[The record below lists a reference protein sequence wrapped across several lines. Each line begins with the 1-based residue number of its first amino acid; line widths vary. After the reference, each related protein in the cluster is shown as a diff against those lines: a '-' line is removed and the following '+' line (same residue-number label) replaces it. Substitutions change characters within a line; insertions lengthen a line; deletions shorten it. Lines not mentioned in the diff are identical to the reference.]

1 MRVAGMQRK
10 LYSFKNVAL
19 FIVVATLCYL
29 YIGRFSGRS
38 QYPSCKF
45 AGLTMGTFYRV
56 EIVGHDL
63 SRTEIRATKA
73 KVDMVLLGVNDA
85 MSTYIPESDI
95 SRFNVSDSI
104 EEFDASGSLSHVAE
118 AALVVSRESDGA
130 FDPTVGPLVNLW
142 GFGSEDVG
150 DEIPTQAQIDEVR
163 KSVGYQHL
171 SIPKPGTL
179 QKAVPGLQ
187 LDLGAVAKGA
197 GVDMVLYLLND
208 SGYSNV
214 LVEVGGEIA
223 VSGHN
228 KRGKSWKISIETP
241 EMDAGIGEG
250 RYAIL
255 SLGKGAVATS
265 GDYRN
270 YKEEDGR
277 HYSHVIN
284 PKTGWPV
291 TNGVAS
297 VTVVAKDCM
306 TADALATALMVLG
319 PEKGLNFMIKQ
330 EGADAMIVVRNDT
343 GEYRDYWTAG
353 FSRYVFQN

>member
-1 MRVAGMQRK
+1 MQKK
-10 LYSFKNVAL
+10 LYTFKIIAL
-19 FIVVATLCYL
+19 LVVVFGLYYL
-29 YIGRFSGRS
+29 YISRVSRGGQYASRTFS
-38 QYPSCKF
+38 
-45 AGLTMGTFYRV
+45 GLTMGTFYRV

-63 SRTEIRATKA
+63 SRAEISATKA

-95 SRFNVSDSI
+95 SRFNALDSVEAFDVS
-104 EEFDASGSLSHVAE
+104 ESLSYVAE
-118 AALVVSRESDGA
+118 AALVVSRASDGA

-142 GFGSEDVG
+142 GFGSEDVE

-163 KSVGYQHL
+163 KNVGYQYL

-179 QKAVPGLQ
+179 QKAIPGLQ

-228 KRGKSWKISIETP
+228 KRGKNWKISIETP
-241 EMDAGIGEG
+241 KMDAGIGEG

-255 SLGKGAVATS
+255 SLEKGAVATS

-270 YKEEDGR
+270 YKEEGDR
-277 HYSHVIN
+277 HYSHVLD
-284 PKTGWPV
+284 PRTGWPV
-291 TNGVAS
+291 SNGVAS

-319 PEKGLNFMIKQ
+319 PEKGLNFMITQ